1 MRKVS
6 AYIIAYNEEKHIKG
20 AIESL
25 KFADEIIV
33 IDAFSSDCTEE
44 IALEAG
50 AKIIKHKFENFGA
63 QRNFALEQCSYEWII
78 CLDADERIT
87 PELKD
92 EIEFQL
98 QNSPSGDVF
107 LAPRKSRF
115 INQWIMHSGWYPDY
129 RHPILFD
136 KTKAKYK
143 KSLVHEDIDYKGE
156 KKYFKNDILHYPYD
170 SIKQFVKKSDLYTD
184 LRAKE
189 MFEKGKRFH
198 IWNLFINPSVMFIKM
213 YFIKKGF
220 SDGLA
225 GLILALLYS
234 SFYTLMKY
242 VKLWELQTTEVEKL
256 GS

>member
-6 AYIIAYNEEKHIKG
+6 AYIIAYNEEKRIKD
-20 AIESL
+20 AVENL

-33 IDAFSSDCTEE
+33 VDSFSSDFT
-44 IALEAG
+44 AQAAQEAG
-50 AKIIKHKFENFGA
+50 AKAIKHKFESFGA
-63 QRNFALEQCSYEWII
+63 QRNFALEQCSYDWII

-87 PELKD
+87 PELQR
-92 EIEFQL
+92 EIEFHL
-98 QNSPSGDVF
+98 QNSPDGDVF

-115 INQWIMHSGWYPDY
+115 INKWILHSGWYPDY

-143 KSLVHEDIDYKGE
+143 NSLVHEDIDYKGA
-156 KKYFKNDILHYPYD
+156 KKYFKGEILHFPYD
-170 SIKQFVKKSDLYTD
+170 SVKHFVKKSDLYTD

-189 MFEKGKRFH
+189 MFEQGKKFRV
-198 IWNLFINPSVMFIKM
+198 WNLFINPSVMFIKM

-220 SDGLA
+220 LDGLT

-242 VKLWELQTTEVEKL
+242 VKLWELCNKRTEL
-256 GS
+256 

>member
-6 AYIIAYNEEKHIKG
+6 AYIIACNEEKHIKA

-33 IDAFSSDCTEE
+33 VDAFSEDFTAE
-44 IALEAG
+44 IAKEAG
-50 AKIIKHKFENFGA
+50 AKVIRHKFESFGK

-87 PELKD
+87 PELKA

-98 QNSPSGDVF
+98 QNSPRGDVF
-107 LAPRKSRF
+107 LAPRKSKF
-115 INQWIMHSGWYPDY
+115 INKWILHSGWRPDY
-129 RHPILFD
+129 RHPVLFN

-143 KSLVHEDIDYKGE
+143 ESLVHEDIDYKGK
-156 KKYFKNDILHYPYD
+156 KKYFKGDILHYPYA

-189 MFEKGKRFH
+189 MFEKGKKFRA
-198 IWNLFINPSVMFIKM
+198 WNLFINPSVMFVKM
-213 YFIKKGF
+213 YFIKRGF
-220 SDGLA
+220 LDGLE

-234 SFYTLMKY
+234 FFYTMMKY
-242 VKLWELQTTEVEKL
+242 IKLWEKSSAEKR
-256 GS
+256 G